1 MELRLARTV
10 KLSHLQ
16 LSLSPQDIQSRL
28 LDDQG
33 GVVATAPD
41 APAFMSEML
50 AFDATRQDDL
60 FQLNIDLQTGQ
71 IINWA
76 VPTPAQL
83 QAFAFPELAIVEE
96 VPLTIPSLDDCG
108 MLWGVFDDEGVVV
121 AAPSRADAESLAQKM
136 RVLHPESKHL
146 IYAAPWRDGDFAHSK
161 SVGHY
166 YDANHWATVGKLEN
180 MVLNIDMSN
189 EDLPANCGE
198 SATIEPKPIE
208 IDSFKQI
215 EIDPI
220 KTTTPNSPEIEGID
234 CDTPTPKK
242 YQQIDI
248 EDAIAEVAAKDP
260 AGGQTPTDA
269 PSIVFT
275 VRQTGKSYVA
285 EYLGHQAR
293 SPSKS
298 STPIFGAILDLADKL
313 NLGEVIITKVGSQ
326 VAAAAGEMKF
336 KIDNTTMQGKQCVYV
351 KGSSDRMIASTAI
364 GRSLIKATSKS
375 GQQAAITALLKKLGV
390 TGSPKITETTDD
402 YMRESDIQRFAIEM
416 PDGWSMSSDQ
426 SALVSEEEPTTQ
438 DTRPVA
444 MSVATLE
451 ALISI
456 KHGEAESVDL
466 SMIEQ
471 LRLASLI
478 DSDDC
483 ITSRGTDLLESLMAP
498 DLSEDQADA
507 LVKRAFAYRAPAPAS
522 YLEILAAINHCSTVP
537 QAVAMLDRIK
547 NHSDFEQQQRLYA
560 AQRDRIAQIKADQQQ
575 AIVAETTA
583 NTRLEVA
590 LTIDQIIG
598 LIEMST
604 TDEELDNLHR
614 THCRRIE
621 DEDQHFD
628 LTMKIVERRNQIL
641 KDRVA

>member
-10 KLSHLQ
+10 NLSHLQ

-96 VPLTIPSLDDCG
+96 APLTTSLDDCG
-108 MLWGVFDDEGVVV
+108 MLWGVFDAEGVVV

-136 RVLHPESKHL
+136 RVLHPTHKHL

-161 SVGHY
+161 SVGQY

-234 CDTPTPKK
+234 CDTPKAKK
-242 YQQIDI
+242 HQQIDI
-248 EDAIAEVAAKDP
+248 EDAIAEVEAKDQ
-260 AGGQTPTDA
+260 AGVQTPTDA
-269 PSIVFT
+269 PSVVFT

-298 STPIFGAILDLADKL
+298 STPIFGAILELADKL
-313 NLGEVIITKVGSQ
+313 NLGQVMITKMDSR

-364 GRSLIKATSKS
+364 GTSLIKATSKS

-478 DSDDC
+478 DGDDC
-483 ITSRGTDLLESLMAP
+483 ITSRGAELLESLMAP

-522 YLEILAAINHCSTVP
+522 YPEILAAINHCSTVP

-628 LTMKIVERRNQIL
+628 LTMRIVERRNQIL

>member
-10 KLSHLQ
+10 NLSHLQ

-96 VPLTIPSLDDCG
+96 APLTIPSLDDCG
-108 MLWGVFDDEGVVV
+108 MLWGVFDAEGVVV
-121 AAPSRADAESLAQKM
+121 AAPSRAYAESLAQKM
-136 RVLHPESKHL
+136 RVLHPTHKHL

-161 SVGHY
+161 SVGRY
-166 YDANHWATVGKLEN
+166 YDANHWATVGKPDKLEFVDEQH
-180 MVLNIDMSN
+180 MPYGYFDD
-189 EDLPANCGE
+189 ERDPALL
-198 SATIEPKPIE
+198 EPVTNTTEVAKPLEVEAIN
-208 IDSFKQI
+208 DHDAQMKGCQI
-215 EIDPI
+215 
-220 KTTTPNSPEIEGID
+220 
-234 CDTPTPKK
+234 DTPTPKK
-242 YQQIDI
+242 HQQIDI
-248 EDAIAEVAAKDP
+248 EDAIAEVEAKDQ

-298 STPIFGAILDLADKL
+298 STPIFGAILELADKL
-313 NLGEVIITKVGSQ
+313 NLGQVMITKMDSR

-336 KIDNTTMQGKQCVYV
+336 KIDNTTMQGKQCVHV

-364 GRSLIKATSKS
+364 GTSLIKATSKS

-426 SALVSEEEPTTQ
+426 SELVSEEEPTTQ

-451 ALISI
+451 ALISV

-466 SMIEQ
+466 SIIEH

-478 DSDDC
+478 DGDDC

-522 YLEILAAINHCSTVP
+522 CPESNLDLHPGIVRDQLAYASANQADAAYVTFFLEHGLLNEDGTLSSKGFGLLSNIKGARTVTSAK
-537 QAVAMLDRIK
+537 Q
-547 NHSDFEQQQRLYA
+547 
-560 AQRDRIAQIKADQQQ
+560 
-575 AIVAETTA
+575 
-583 NTRLEVA
+583 
-590 LTIDQIIG
+590 
-598 LIEMST
+598 LIESAIAAP
-604 TDEELDNLHR
+604 
-614 THCRRIE
+614 THAPQPQPQPQPNVTI
-621 DEDQHFD
+621 
-628 LTMKIVERRNQIL
+628 
-641 KDRVA
+641 

>member
-10 KLSHLQ
+10 NLSHQQ

-96 VPLTIPSLDDCG
+96 APLTIPSLDDCG
-108 MLWGVFDDEGVVV
+108 MLWGVFDAEGVVV

-136 RVLHPESKHL
+136 RVLHPEKKHL

-166 YDANHWATVGKLEN
+166 YDANHWATVGKPEFADEQHMPYGYFDDERDPALLEPVN
-180 MVLNIDMSN
+180 NTTEV
-189 EDLPANCGE
+189 A
-198 SATIEPKPIE
+198 KPIE
-208 IDSFKQI
+208 IDKIEPEKQWGVFIDNGCGTCQAAPSFELATKYCEALQKVRPDYVGIISVKEWPANEIHNTRWFDETYQSCLQDI
-215 EIDPI
+215 EKMDQQDSM
-220 KTTTPNSPEIEGID
+220 THQDQVIE
-234 CDTPTPKK
+234 PTVFREPTQLKK
-242 YQQIDI
+242 HQQIDI
-248 EDAIAEVAAKDP
+248 EDAIAEVEAKDQ

-298 STPIFGAILDLADKL
+298 STPIFGAILDLANKL

-336 KIDNTTMQGKQCVYV
+336 KIDNTTMQGKQCVHV

-364 GRSLIKATSKS
+364 GTSLIKATSKS

-451 ALISI
+451 ALISV

-522 YLEILAAINHCSTVP
+522 CPESNLDLHPGIVRDQLAYASAN
-537 QAVAMLDRIK
+537 QAEGGNAR
-547 NHSDFEQQQRLYA
+547 
-560 AQRDRIAQIKADQQQ
+560 
-575 AIVAETTA
+575 TA
-583 NTRLEVA
+583 
-590 LTIDQIIG
+590 
-598 LIEMST
+598 
-604 TDEELDNLHR
+604 
-614 THCRRIE
+614 
-621 DEDQHFD
+621 
-628 LTMKIVERRNQIL
+628 
-641 KDRVA
+641 